1 MTMQIIL
8 CVLTVVSA
16 VAFILTRVTKGGA
29 WGILTKTLASLM
41 FVAYGVFSL
50 VNVSYFK
57 PLALAFI
64 IMGLIFGLIGDVVL
78 DLKVVYKEHEAIYLN
93 AGMLSFALGHICYL
107 LGAVFIAAN
116 VFNLLWPLLTGLIAA
131 VVLTPIIYVVSKFVL
146 KLNFGKFLWQTLA
159 YTFVLVFMV
168 GFSIYMAVLAQE
180 FIIFAGGI
188 ILIFLSDLVLSQNY
202 FAEGKANDK
211 FLIIV
216 NHALYYAGQIL
227 MATFLY
233 LF

>member
-1 MTMQIIL
+1 MAMQISL
-8 CVLTVVSA
+8 CVLTVISV
-16 VAFILTRVTKGGA
+16 ILFLAMRVTKGGV
-29 WGILTKTLASLM
+29 WGILTKTLASFM
-41 FVAYGVFSL
+41 FVLYGVFSL
-50 VNVSYFK
+50 TQISYFK
-57 PLALAFI
+57 PIAIAFI
-64 IMGLIFGLIGDVVL
+64 ILGLVCGLIGDVVL
-78 DLKVVYKEHEAIYLN
+78 DLKVSYPEHNSYYLN
-93 AGMLSFALGHICYL
+93 TGMLSFAVGHVFYL
-107 LGAVFIAAN
+107 LGAIFFTAN
-116 VFNLLWPLLTGLIAA
+116 IFNLMWPVLTGVIAA
-131 VVLTPIIYVVSKFVL
+131 VVLTPIIYVISKFVL

-159 YTFVLVFMV
+159 YTFILVFMV

-202 FAEGKANDK
+202 FAEGKQNDK

>member
-8 CVLTVVSA
+8 CVLTVIAA
-16 VAFILTRVTKGGA
+16 VAFITTRTTVGGA
-29 WGILTKTLASLM
+29 WGILTKTIASVM

-50 VNVSYFK
+50 VQVTYFK

-64 IMGLIFGLIGDVVL
+64 ILGLIFGMIGDVVL
-78 DLKVVYKEHEAIYLN
+78 DLKVVYKEHQSIYLN
-93 AGMLSFALGHICYL
+93 AGMLSFGLGHICYM
-107 LGAVFIAAN
+107 LGAIFIAGN
-116 VFNLLWPLLTGLIAA
+116 VFNLMWPVLTGVIAA
-131 VVLTPIIYVVSKFVL
+131 VVLTPIIWVVSKYVL

-159 YTFVLVFMV
+159 YTFILVFMV
-168 GFSIYMAVLAQE
+168 GFSIYLAVLAQE

-202 FAEGKANDK
+202 FLEGKENDK